1 MPKCL
6 YICASALVIALA
18 SISGYS
24 QTQSQLIGD
33 QAEQRD
39 LPAKSS
45 IKSTRRIETVPLRVF
60 SRRVDAESTSSF
72 FDHSAVWSGNPA
84 QGTFVQIQAAAAGP
98 SWPQWAQNPQHT
110 GFLNVAGQA
119 LNKILANIVYD
130 PLVPDEQALNDGDLL
145 VHYQVPLVDG
155 DDVYMESKA
164 GSYTAGDY
172 ATQTWHQNKFTFQ
185 RSN

>member
-1 MPKCL
+1 MLKRL
-6 YICASALVIALA
+6 NICASAVVIALA

-33 QAEQRD
+33 QREERD
-39 LPAKSS
+39 LPARSQIRAS
-45 IKSTRRIETVPLRVF
+45 RQIATVPLRLF
-60 SRRVDAESTSSF
+60 NRRVDREETGSF

-84 QGTFVQIQAAAAGP
+84 QGTFVQIQAATP

-130 PLVPDEQALNDGDLL
+130 PLVPDEQALNG
-145 VHYQVPLVDG
+145 G
-155 DDVYMESKA
+155 
-164 GSYTAGDY
+164 
-172 ATQTWHQNKFTFQ
+172 
-185 RSN
+185 